1 MADNAREQVDT
12 LGLNLD
18 SIEALL
24 AEIKDR
30 NLMKT
35 VDEISDTFDK
45 SDTKKNI
52 ANQQDAYKLLKDSF
66 EAQSAAAAE
75 RVAEFERE
83 LAASRQHLS
92 KNQNLENTLEAEV
105 ERLDKIHDALPNWCK
120 KSAKTN
126 ENGAFSSASSSSSNS
141 AVFRDSISEQT

>member
-30 NLMKT
+30 NLMET
-35 VDEISDTFDK
+35 VDKISDEFGQ
-45 SDTKKNI
+45 SDTLKNFQ
-52 ANQQDAYKLLKDSF
+52 NQLDNYNALKDSF
-66 EAQSAAAAE
+66 EAQKAATAE
-75 RVAEFERE
+75 RVEEFERE
-83 LAASRQHLS
+83 LQASRQHLQ
-92 KNQNLENTLEAEV
+92 KNQKLEKTLESEV
-105 ERLDKIHDALPNWCK
+105 ERLDKIHEALPNWCK

>member
-30 NLMKT
+30 NLMQT
-35 VDEISDTFDK
+35 VDKISEEFGQSDTL
-45 SDTKKNI
+45 KNFQ
-52 ANQQDAYKLLKDSF
+52 NQLDNYNALKDSF
-66 EAQSAAAAE
+66 EAQKAATAE

-83 LAASRQHLS
+83 LAASRQHLQ
-92 KNQNLENTLEAEV
+92 KNQKLEKTLESEV
-105 ERLDKIHDALPNWCK
+105 ERLDKIHEALPNWCK

>member
-66 EAQSAAAAE
+66 EAQKAAAAE

-92 KNQNLENTLEAEV
+92 KNQNLEKTLEAEV

>member
-52 ANQQDAYKLLKDSF
+52 ASQQDAYKLLKDSF
-66 EAQSAAAAE
+66 EAQKGAAAE

>member
-12 LGLNLD
+12 LALNLD

-30 NLMKT
+30 KLMET
-35 VDEISDTFDK
+35 VNKISETFDK
-45 SDTKKNI
+45 SDTKANI
-52 ANQQDAYKLLKDSF
+52 KEQQDAYQALKDSF
-66 EAQSAAAAE
+66 EAQKAAAAE
-75 RVAEFERE
+75 RMEEFERE
-83 LAASRQHLS
+83 LQSSLVHLH
-92 KNQNLENTLEAEV
+92 KNQKLEKTLESEV
-105 ERLDKIHDALPNWCK
+105 ERLSKVHDALPNWCK

-141 AVFRDSISEQT
+141 ASLRDSITEMT

>member
-30 NLMKT
+30 NLMET
-35 VDEISDTFDK
+35 VDKISDEFAQ
-45 SDTKKNI
+45 SDTLKNFQ
-52 ANQQDAYKLLKDSF
+52 NQLDNYNALKESF
-66 EAQSAAAAE
+66 EAQKAATAE

-83 LAASRQHLS
+83 LQASRQHLQ
-92 KNQNLENTLEAEV
+92 KNQKLEKTLESEV